1 MAKKDLPSG
10 WINRKRYLTLK
21 IGSWAILL
29 CGLLFLFGYN
39 FLIEE
44 IQTLTFIIW
53 IVVIILVN
61 SIFKSSLVNKEKME
75 TNKPMLELIR
85 NIEGESALVAVDELL
100 AREDLSKAMKQK
112 YLIEKLYTLLYL
124 GREEEAKTLLDTID
138 RPEVGH
144 DFFIY
149 LELSFELSNNPRA
162 LLEEEYDKLNSIQDF
177 NARNT
182 VDGILHYRESILD
195 AEETGNP
202 SNELREMI
210 YTQRDIFTMLMN
222 QYRIIKIYRNKS
234 RHLTR
239 EACEKILEYA
249 NDLARFTKI
258 ANETLAKLGP
268 VTEEE
273 KEEAERAKE
282 QGSAFYTIEEKEEE
296 IEKVEDQDVIEAEV
310 QEVKEDNK

>member
-1 MAKKDLPSG
+1 M
-10 WINRKRYLTLK
+10 
-21 IGSWAILL
+21 
-29 CGLLFLFGYN
+29 
-39 FLIEE
+39 
-44 IQTLTFIIW
+44 
-53 IVVIILVN
+53 
-61 SIFKSSLVNKEKME
+61 
-75 TNKPMLELIR
+75 
-85 NIEGESALVAVDELL
+85 
-100 AREDLSKAMKQK
+100 
-112 YLIEKLYTLLYL
+112 
-124 GREEEAKTLLDTID
+124 
-138 RPEVGH
+138 
-144 DFFIY
+144 
-149 LELSFELSNNPRA
+149 
-162 LLEEEYDKLNSIQDF
+162 
-177 NARNT
+177 
-182 VDGILHYRESILD
+182 DGILHYRESILD

-249 NDLARFTKI
+249 NDLARFTKL

-296 IEKVEDQDVIEAEV
+296 IEQVEDQDVIEAEV